1 MPIRSGQLLLIAAAL
16 AAAAAL
22 LAVLH
27 AGSFSSLRDSRAG
40 GYRALIDAQGARLQ
54 QWIDERRADAEQLAA
69 DPYIRRLGLR
79 LVHAGERSCAVQAT
93 VQDELQQALQQRF
106 GRHAPS
112 YVHLLDAEGRVLLSS
127 VASRCGTYLPDEVR
141 QRLILARQRGS
152 AFIRPLDGTQGG
164 GTPLVWYEAP
174 VLDASGVPAAYVGYG
189 VSAQEAFGFLAEKG
203 RFGDTGEI
211 YIIDPQGAPLSALR
225 WPAGAP
231 APARPTRLQAQVEAA
246 RNAAVVGDMTGD
258 VMEPYRNYAGREVV
272 GAWRWLPR
280 RGIGLV
286 LEADAAE
293 AFGPVRHLRWMAWQI
308 GILAMLAL
316 AGSLWLGRFERRAG
330 RRIGPYRILAPLGEG
345 AVSNIYL
352 AEHLL
357 MRRQVALKVLKP
369 HAASDEWQARFA
381 REVRLAGRLQHGN
394 FVRIFDYGRMPGGG
408 FYYAME
414 HLKGCN
420 FAELVEREGPQP
432 AQRVVHLLRQTCAAL
447 EEAHGLGILHRD
459 IKPQNLM
466 ACETGDS
473 RDVVKVLDF
482 GLVKQVMEDH
492 SRDLTAGLRILG
504 TPAYLAPERISDP
517 AGADLRS
524 DLYAVGAVGFYLL
537 TGRKPFE
544 SESDLQLTHRI
555 LHETP
560 PRASALVP
568 GVPPALDDLI
578 ARCLAKD
585 PAGRPASARE
595 LREALDAIAA

>member
-1 MPIRSGQLLLIAAAL
+1 MLIRSGQLRLIAAGL
-16 AAAAAL
+16 AAATVL
-22 LAVLH
+22 LAALH

-40 GYRALIDAQGARLQ
+40 SYRALIDAQGARLQ
-54 QWIDERRADAEQLAA
+54 QWIDERRADVEQLAA

-79 LVHAGERSCAVQAT
+79 LAQAGEQSCAVQAT
-93 VQDELQQALQQRF
+93 VQDELQQVLRQRF

-112 YVHLLDAEGRVLLSS
+112 YFHLLDAEGRVLLSS
-127 VASRCGTYLPDEVR
+127 VASRCGTHLPDEVR
-141 QRLILARQRGS
+141 QRLVLARQRGS
-152 AFIRPLDGTQGG
+152 AFIRPLEGTQGG
-164 GTPLVWYEAP
+164 GMPLVWYEAP
-174 VLDASGVPAAYVGYG
+174 VLDPSGAPVAYVGYG

-211 YIIDPQGAPLSALR
+211 YVIDSRGVPLSALR
-225 WPAGAP
+225 WPASGA
-231 APARPTRLQAQVEAA
+231 AAGPTPLLAQVEAA
-246 RNAAVVGDMTGD
+246 RNVAAADMTGD
-258 VMEPYRNYAGREVV
+258 VMAPYPNYAGREVV

-286 LEADAAE
+286 LEVDAAE
-293 AFGPVRHLRWMAWQI
+293 AFGPVRHLHWMAWQA
-308 GILAMLAL
+308 GILALLAL
-316 AGSLWLGRFERRAG
+316 AAGLWLGRLERRAG
-330 RRIGPYRILAPLGEG
+330 RRIGPYRVLGPLGEG

-357 MRRQVALKVLKP
+357 MRRRVALKVLKP
-369 HAASDEWQARFA
+369 QAASDEWQARFA

-394 FVRIFDYGRMPGGG
+394 FVRIFDYGQMAGGG

-414 HLKGCN
+414 YLQGCN
-420 FAELVEREGPQP
+420 FAELVERQGPQP
-432 AQRVVHLLRQTCAAL
+432 AARVVRLLGQVCAAL

-466 ACETGDS
+466 ACESGD
-473 RDVVKVLDF
+473 RHDLVKVLDF
-482 GLVKQVMEDH
+482 GLVKQVTDDH

-504 TPAYLAPERISDP
+504 TPAYLAPERITDP
-517 AGADLRS
+517 AGSDPRS

-560 PRASALVP
+560 PRASTLAP
-568 GVPPALDDLI
+568 GVPPGLDDLI
-578 ARCLAKD
+578 ACCLAKD
-585 PAGRPASARE
+585 PAGRPASARA
-595 LREALDAIAA
+595 LCEALDAIVA